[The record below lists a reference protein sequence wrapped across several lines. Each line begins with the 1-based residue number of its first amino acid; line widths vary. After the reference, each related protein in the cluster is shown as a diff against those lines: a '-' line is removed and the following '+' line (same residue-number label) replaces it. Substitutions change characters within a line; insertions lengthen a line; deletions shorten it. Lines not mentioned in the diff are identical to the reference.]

1 MANKSGQTLDKKEIN
16 LSPKKIA
23 EPINKNLKDRYQGLI
38 EEEDSDTLNL
48 WESNDIIKK
57 IDAEKSEFNLDKT
70 SVNIPDST
78 QKIFGLF
85 PSANVNLNHE
95 SSSIGTVIF
104 SPIPIGILT
113 LVSGI
118 ILVQKKDV
126 IYNLLLGKNGLSEQV
141 MERLGLAK
149 PKVSETAIF
158 LHNRALVDAKICA
171 KSLKAI
177 EQDKFSKQEFLLFAK
192 IKFCVQYDR
201 QEYEGLNQSIDRLKS
216 ALKAQKSYVIMDQ
229 IELMC
234 QGIKQKEF
242 YDYVYQELNNY
253 EDKEVFQRNIN
264 QKLTAIIHQ
273 IKTDEGKHNL
283 QVYAQELDSL
293 CQNSF
298 SLQLFSLFS
307 QKKLK
312 QFSILQSVSEIISNL
327 KEQDVTNLKVLTCLV
342 MVHYDMF
349 EELGQMINITGKK
362 SSPDTYARIIQYLA
376 LENRHQQAYDQFE
389 KLIQVL
395 RKWNPFYQ
403 AVSKIREEYSPE
415 NYRQPKDFNQEIPGL
430 ELYLKY
436 KNYLRDRQTGYTYI
450 DFGEEQ

>member
-1 MANKSGQTLDKKEIN
+1 MVKKSEQTIDKKEIN
-16 LSPKKIA
+16 LSPKEIA

-38 EEEDSDTLNL
+38 EEEESDTLNL

-57 IDAEKSEFNLDKT
+57 IDAERSELTLDKT
-70 SVNIPDST
+70 RVSIPDST
-78 QKIFGLF
+78 QKILGLF
-85 PSANVNLNHE
+85 PSSNLNFNHE
-95 SSSIGTVIF
+95 SSSIGTLIF
-104 SPIPIGILT
+104 SPISIGILT

-118 ILVQKKDV
+118 ILIQKKD
-126 IYNLLLGKNGLSEQV
+126 IIHQLLLGENGLSEQI
-141 MERLGLAK
+141 MEFLGLAK
-149 PKVSETAIF
+149 LKVSQTAIF
-158 LHNRALVDAKICA
+158 LHNRALVDAKILA

-192 IKFCVQYDR
+192 IKFCVQYNR
-201 QEYEGLNQSIDRLKS
+201 QEYEGLNQSIECLKS

-242 YDYVYQELNNY
+242 YDHVYQELKKY
-253 EDKEVFQRNIN
+253 EDPEVFQSNIK
-264 QKLTAIIHQ
+264 QKLTAIIPQ

-293 CQNSF
+293 CKNDF
-298 SLQLFSLFS
+298 SLRLFSLFT
-307 QKKLK
+307 QKQLK
-312 QFSILQSVSEIISNL
+312 EFSILQSTSEIISNL
-327 KEQDVTNLKVLTCLV
+327 KEQDLMNLKVLTCLV

-349 EELGQMINITGKK
+349 EESGKMINITGKK

-376 LENRHQQAYDQFE
+376 LENRHQQAYIQFE
-389 KLIQVL
+389 KLIEVL
-395 RKWNPFYQ
+395 RQWHPFYQ
-403 AVSKIREEYSPE
+403 AVSKIREEYPPE

-430 ELYLKY
+430 DLYLKY
-436 KNYLRDRQTGYTYI
+436 KNYLTDRQTGYTYI